1 MAASA
6 EEIAG
11 LVVGKRKIGKAVA
24 ERLCGLL
31 HYSESVPASAQV
43 EEPEDK

>member
-31 HYSESVPASAQV
+31 HYSGSVQAQV